1 MGRGVGGLISR
12 AEVIVGGLHD
22 LLGEELTDQLLE
34 GRSLV
39 QPRAEA
45 RVALKGLPGGRG
57 GRGAGCGSGR
67 GRQLT
72 VFCFAVDRL

>member
-57 GRGAGCGSGR
+57 AGCGSGR